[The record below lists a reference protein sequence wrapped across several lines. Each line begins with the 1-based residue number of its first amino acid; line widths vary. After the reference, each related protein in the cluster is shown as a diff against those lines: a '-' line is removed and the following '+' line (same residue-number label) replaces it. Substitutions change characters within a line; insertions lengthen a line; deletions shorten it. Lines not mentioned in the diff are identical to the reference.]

1 MFAGWISRI
10 AGFKA
15 SFSCEIPNGQIGYIL
30 LYETAVSIVLFDLT
44 SFFFFY
50 IKSFVMSI
58 DVNTFATKSFV
69 FIRIYVST

>member
-1 MFAGWISRI
+1 M
-10 AGFKA
+10 
-15 SFSCEIPNGQIGYIL
+15 GYIL

-58 DVNTFATKSFV
+58 DVNTFATKCIHKDLCNNIMLENKTIISGNDENAPMGEL
-69 FIRIYVST
+69 